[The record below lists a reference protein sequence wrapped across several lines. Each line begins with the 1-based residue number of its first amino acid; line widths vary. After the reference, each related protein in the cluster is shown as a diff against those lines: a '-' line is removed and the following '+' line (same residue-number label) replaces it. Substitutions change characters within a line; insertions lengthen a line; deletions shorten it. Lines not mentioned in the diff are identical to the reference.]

1 VKSLIFLATMVSPQ
15 SNYITHTSW
24 TSLLWQSVSPS
35 VSQFI
40 QLASCPVG

>member
-1 VKSLIFLATMVSPQ
+1 
-15 SNYITHTSW
+15 
-24 TSLLWQSVSPS
+24 LLWQSVSPS